1 MERIKRFIRELSE
14 SQWLEQR
21 EFRDWEIISSTYKL
35 PGEYDD
41 VAPYTAGGDF
51 DLFPSKQGTTYFF
64 VLA

>member
-51 DLFPSKQGTTYFF
+51 DLFQVSKEQHTFF